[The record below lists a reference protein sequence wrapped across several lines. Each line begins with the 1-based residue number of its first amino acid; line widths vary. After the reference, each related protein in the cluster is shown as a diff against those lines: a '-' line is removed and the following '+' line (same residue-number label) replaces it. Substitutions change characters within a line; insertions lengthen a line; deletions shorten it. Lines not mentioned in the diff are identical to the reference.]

1 MCLRDEEGNFMLAKT
16 AWFSSLCA
24 VDEGEA
30 MCLYTILEWVA
41 NIQVANLQFDNVD
54 FVLDSKKVVDYF
66 RTCIDDSIEFDCI
79 MYASKH
85 MFQDSL
91 QNSLIEFSRGQTNG
105 IAHELAKV
113 TLCHASSNIY
123 IDAPSCIRTVIYID
137 ALSCIR
143 TVIDNEIN

>member
-1 MCLRDEEGNFMLAKT
+1 MCLRDEEDNFMLAKT

-30 MCLYTILEWVA
+30 MCLYTTLEW
-41 NIQVANLQFDNVD
+41 VANLQFDNVD
-54 FVLDSKKVVDYF
+54 FILDSNKVVDYF
-66 RTCIDDSIEFDCI
+66 RTCIDDRIEFGCI

-105 IAHELAKV
+105 ITHELAKV

-123 IDAPSCIRTVIYID
+123 IDAPSYIRTVIYID
-137 ALSCIR
+137 APSCIR